1 MSSRRRSSPP
11 TIPSLHALSFLDVAA
26 TGAHYGVSSDAS
38 TGIGLIALSRL
49 MRVKD
54 AKILESV
61 AASPLASA
69 VLAALRAS
77 VLRVAVAAA
86 GVGPGLSEA
95 NVATLFGLPG
105 SSTKY
110 QSQYGGSFGSL
121 QSRLLWPRFRQ
132 VVTALLD
139 ALTSARQGP
148 IGSDVG
154 QMLLTSTPGAP
165 LDAGAIQRAQSAIAA
180 LIAVLEP
187 KMQTHLAS
195 TAGASSAGSSSSEGS
210 SHSTTPPPSQP
221 PMPAPQAPPGPPI
234 TLVDPTA
241 SLGTNLLRLVG
252 SRIRRAMSPP
262 EIASVTAA
270 LEEGLSLLQSGGVD
284 ARRQLLGTSILVALG
299 NQSGAWLWAS
309 ALEAIEQPA
318 ASIAALANA
327 IVESCSTTAAMLF
340 ADAAAD
346 FATEAPR

>member
-1 MSSRRRSSPP
+1 M
-11 TIPSLHALSFLDVAA
+11 PSLHALSFLDVAA

-54 AKILESV
+54 AQILESV

-110 QSQYGGSFGSL
+110 LSQYGSFGSL

-270 LEEGLSLLQSGGVD
+270 LDEGLSLLQSGGVD

-346 FATEAPR
+346 FATEALR